1 MAKVTIVIEDGEEL
15 VEIAT
20 DFQPELPEDLGPQD
34 VDRLTPAQLFALQ
47 LLGSLEEDEYEEEDE
62 DDDEDEGQA

>member
-15 VEIAT
+15 VEIST
-20 DFQPELPEDLGPQD
+20 DFQPELPEDLSPQD

-47 LLGSLEEDEYEEEDE
+47 LLGSLEEDEYEEDDE
-62 DDDEDEGQA
+62 EDEDEGQA

>member
-15 VEIAT
+15 VEIST
-20 DFQPELPEDLGPQD
+20 DFQPELPEDLSPQD

-47 LLGSLEEDEYEEEDE
+47 LLGSLEEDEYEEDDDE
-62 DDDEDEGQA
+62 DEDEGQA